1 MRKASMIVVRI
12 ISLCLAFVLGFF
24 SAFGAVA
31 GGIYLA
37 YSKVSIDKINEWG
50 EKFGFYLPTDDYVDQ
65 EAEKPITSLTIQ
77 ELLAEMQGLGK
88 SKLTLDQMINRYG
101 LIVPSDVTD
110 KIPNSIMNDIPFA
123 SLFTKEG
130 IDAAMN
136 TVTVTEILDLIPKD
150 IAATIISDPTRDE
163 LSDNTLADIVKMDMG
178 HIFDGIQL
186 GYITMVNYEKDENG
200 VYQIV
205 MADPSNPTL
214 LELVAPL
221 DLGGIL
227 KAVTKKEGNVL
238 EVVEKS
244 IGDVVITSLLG
255 TSMKDITALSNLL
268 GNATIGDMIVQDPV
282 TGEFTL
288 DVMAAME
295 GKKVGS
301 LLGYEETEIPDESGS
316 TSTVWKDTDGKEVK
330 GINAKIADYALT
342 DLIEGKISTNT
353 LLDGLTV
360 ADILGYE
367 KRDLPI
373 YLNDTA
379 LEGTITVWYQEKGEP
394 VDKIMGAFAGMAFD
408 DISTISSSLHLYD
421 ILGYYEHDDEWYTWE
436 VEGEK
441 VVLTA
446 TSGIMA
452 EIADTPVGDLSS
464 IEVKLK
470 DMKIGDLLG
479 YTPEYEKDGKGNYIT
494 DAKGNKIVDY
504 WKDSNGKVTGV
515 TASLSDLTI
524 NELSDGNTLQNTIN
538 DMRIAD
544 VMGYTEKEDGWYQG
558 ESKVTGVMAALAE
571 SKVSDLST
579 DINNMQIGKMLGYT
593 PVYTTDSEGN
603 QIIDHWVDSN
613 NDQVTG
619 IMASFAGLS
628 VDDMSDNNKVQ
639 AAIQDIKVADVMG
652 LKQDEHG
659 IWRDSDDNQ
668 ASGIMSAIADTKVGD
683 LSDKM
688 NTIMIGE
695 MLGHTP
701 VYKKDGEGNKIIDH
715 WVDSNGNEVTGIVG
729 VLADTTVADL
739 NSRLNN
745 VTVGEV
751 LGFKKETTTDKNGNE
766 VTIWYDGKDDEGNDK
781 PASGVTGALANTKLN
796 ELNSALNSLKIGE
809 VAGYTPVYKKDSNGN
824 YVNSE
829 GTIVTE
835 KDRVIDH
842 WEVSEGVPATGIM
855 AQLADLTVD
864 QLTNNDTL
872 TDKIGNVTLADT
884 LGYKKNESGNWC
896 DKSGEQLTGIMA
908 ALADKPINQMNTAVN
923 ELTLN
928 DVIPGEKTGLLSIVG
943 GSTKITEINGA
954 IDNSIKTTPLQFFI
968 DNELITL
975 EDSTQSAL
983 DVASQTKG
991 DKVQITGISE
1001 DGKYGTIT
1009 DKDDKGND
1017 KSSYDKYNLDS
1028 SYIIKEGSNY
1038 YVPTWRTKPLQEAFG
1053 YVVKLLT
1060 STSTS

>member
-178 HIFDGIQL
+178 HIFNGIQL

-200 VYQIV
+200 VYQVV

-268 GNATIGDMIVQDPV
+268 GDATIGDMIVQDPV

-301 LLGYEETEIPDESGS
+301 LLGYEETEITDESGS

-330 GINAKIADYALT
+330 GINAKISDYALT
-342 DLIEGKISTNT
+342 DLIEGKISTDT

-367 KRDLPI
+367 KRNLPI

-379 LEGTITVWYQEKGEP
+379 LEGTITVWYQENGAQ
-394 VDKIMGAFAGMAFD
+394 VDKIMGAFAGMTFD
-408 DISTISSSLHLYD
+408 DISTSISSSLYLYD

-452 EIADTPVGDLSS
+452 EIADTSVGNLSS
-464 IEVKLK
+464 IEGKLK

-479 YTPEYEKDGKGNYIT
+479 HTPEYKKDGEGNYIT
-494 DAKGNKIVDY
+494 DTDNNKIIDY
-504 WKDSNGKVTGV
+504 WKDSKGERVTGV

-524 NELSDGNTLQNTIN
+524 NDLSDGNTLQNTIN

-558 ESKVTGVMAALAE
+558 ESKVTGVMAALAD

-593 PVYTTDSEGN
+593 PVYKTDTDAEGN
-603 QIIDHWVDSN
+603 EITVIDYWKDSKGE
-613 NDQVTG
+613 DVTG

-652 LKQDEHG
+652 LTKGEDG
-659 IWRDSDDNQ
+659 IWRDSKGDK

-701 VYKKDGEGNKIIDH
+701 VYKKDAEGNYVNSEGNIVDEKDRVIDH
-715 WVDSNGNEVTGIVG
+715 WEDSSGNEVTGIVG

-751 LGFKKETTTDKNGNE
+751 LGFEYNE
-766 VTIWYDGKDDEGNDK
+766 SEGKWYDGDNLAK
-781 PASGVTGALANTKLN
+781 GVTGALAGTKLN

-809 VAGYTPVYKKDSNGN
+809 VAGYTEIITTDENGN
-824 YVNSE
+824 EV
-829 GTIVTE
+829 TIWYDGDE
-835 KDRVIDH
+835 
-842 WEVSEGVPATGIM
+842 PATGIM

-872 TDKIGNVTLADT
+872 TDRIGNVTLADT
-884 LGYKKNESGNWC
+884 LGYKQVSGKWY
-896 DKSGEQLTGIMA
+896 DKSGEPLTGIMA
-908 ALADKPINQMNTAVN
+908 ALADKPINQMNTAVDD
-923 ELTLN
+923 LTLN
-928 DVIPGEKTGLLSIVG
+928 DVIPGEKTGLLSIIG
-943 GSTKITEINGA
+943 GDTKINGINDA
-954 IDNSIKTTPLQFFI
+954 INNSIKTTPLQFFI
-968 DNELITL
+968 DEGLITI
-975 EDSTQSAL
+975 DSNTSNTLDAL
-983 DVASQTKG
+983 CYTNSNHY
-991 DKVQITGISE
+991 KVDGYMIKIS
-1001 DGKYGTIT
+1001 TIT
-1009 DKDDKGND
+1009 D
-1017 KSSYDKYNLDS
+1017 SYKDKYNPQFKFTTTSVAGTTTEIDCS
-1028 SYIIKEGSNY
+1028 GYIPS
-1038 YVPTWRTKPLQEAFG
+1038 WRTKPLQEAFG
-1053 YVVKLLT
+1053 YVVELLT
-1060 STSTS
+1060 SKSTS

>member
-1 MRKASMIVVRI
+1 MRKASMMVVRI

-24 SAFGAVA
+24 SAFGAIA

-65 EAEKPITSLTIQ
+65 GAEKPITSLTIQ
-77 ELLAEMQGLGK
+77 ELLAEMQGLGE

-130 IDAAMN
+130 IDTAMN

-178 HIFDGIQL
+178 HIFNGIQL
-186 GYITMVNYEKDENG
+186 GYITMVNYEKDETG
-200 VYQIV
+200 VYQVV

-227 KAVTKKEGNVL
+227 KAVTKNEGNVL

-244 IGDVVITSLLG
+244 IGDVVITSLIG

-268 GNATIGDMIVQDPV
+268 GNATIGDIIVQDPA

-288 DVMAAME
+288 DVMATME

-301 LLGYEETEIPDESGS
+301 LLGYEETEITDESGS

-379 LEGTITVWYQEKGEP
+379 LEGTITVWYQENGAQ
-394 VDKIMGAFAGMAFD
+394 VDKIMGAFAGMTFNE
-408 DISTISSSLHLYD
+408 ISTSVSSSLYLSD
-421 ILGYYEHDDEWYTWE
+421 ILGYYKHNGEWYTW
-436 VEGEK
+436 VVNGEK

-446 TSGIMA
+446 ASGIMA
-452 EIADTPVGDLSS
+452 EIADTPVGELSS
-464 IEVKLK
+464 IEGKLK

-479 YTPEYEKDGKGNYIT
+479 YTPEYKKDAEGNYIH
-494 DAKGNKIVDY
+494 DAEGNKIVDY

-524 NELSDGNTLQNTIN
+524 NDLSDGNTLQNTIN

-544 VMGYTEKEDGWYQG
+544 VMGYTHNESDGKWYNG
-558 ESKVTGVMAALAE
+558 ETEVTGVMAALAD
-571 SKVSDLST
+571 SKVSELSS

-603 QIIDHWVDSN
+603 QIIDYWVDSN
-613 NDQVTG
+613 NHQVTG
-619 IMASFAGLS
+619 IMASFAGLT

-652 LKQDEHG
+652 LTKDGDG
-659 IWRDSDDNQ
+659 IWRDSEGNQ

-683 LSDKM
+683 LSNKM

-701 VYKKDGEGNKIIDH
+701 VYKTYTDAEGNEITVIDYWKDSEGNK
-715 WVDSNGNEVTGIVG
+715 VTGIVG
-729 VLADTTVADL
+729 VLADTTVGGL
-739 NSRLNN
+739 NDRLNN

-751 LGFKKETTTDKNGNE
+751 LGFEYREGK
-766 VTIWYDGKDDEGNDK
+766 WYDGAD
-781 PASGVTGALANTKLN
+781 PAKGVTGALAGTKLN
-796 ELNSALNSLKIGE
+796 ELNNALNSLKIGE
-809 VAGYTPVYKKDSNGN
+809 VAGYTYNESEKKWYDGN
-824 YVNSE
+824 E
-829 GTIVTE
+829 
-835 KDRVIDH
+835 
-842 WEVSEGVPATGIM
+842 PATGIM

-884 LGYKKNESGNWC
+884 LGYKQVSGKWY
-896 DKSGEQLTGIMA
+896 DKSNNELTGIMA

-923 ELTLN
+923 DLTLN
-928 DVIPGEKTGLLSIVG
+928 DIIPGEKTGLLSIIG
-943 GSTKITEINGA
+943 GNTKITEINGA

-968 DNELITL
+968 DEGLISIDATTSNTL
-975 EDSTQSAL
+975 DAL
-983 DVASQTKG
+983 CYSKSVNYE
-991 DKVQITGISE
+991 V
-1001 DGKYGTIT
+1001 DGYMIKIATIT
-1009 DKDDKGND
+1009 D
-1017 KSSYDKYNLDS
+1017 SYKDKYNPNFKFTTTSVSGTTTEIDCS
-1028 SYIIKEGSNY
+1028 GYIPS
-1038 YVPTWRTKPLQEAFG
+1038 WRTKPLQQAFG
-1053 YVVKLLT
+1053 YVVELLVP
-1060 STSTS
+1060 

>member
-77 ELLAEMQGLGK
+77 ELLSEMQGLGE

-178 HIFDGIQL
+178 HIFNGIQL

-200 VYQIV
+200 VYQVV

-301 LLGYEETEIPDESGS
+301 LLGYEQTEITDESGS

-330 GINAKIADYALT
+330 GINAKISDYALT
-342 DLIEGKISTNT
+342 DFIEGKISTDT

-367 KRDLPI
+367 KRNLPI
-373 YLNDTA
+373 YLNNTA
-379 LEGTITVWYQEKGEP
+379 LEGTITVWYQENGEP
-394 VDKIMGAFAGMAFD
+394 VDKIMGAFAGMTFD
-408 DISTISSSLHLYD
+408 DISTSISSSLYLYD
-421 ILGYYEHDDEWYTWE
+421 ILGYYEHDGEWYTWE
-436 VEGEK
+436 VKGEK

-464 IEVKLK
+464 IESKLK

-479 YTPEYEKDGKGNYIT
+479 YTPEYKKDAEGNYIP
-494 DAKGNKIVDY
+494 DAEGNKIVDY

-524 NELSDGNTLQNTIN
+524 NDLSDGNTLQNTIN

-558 ESKVTGVMAALAE
+558 ESKVTGVMAALAD
-571 SKVSDLST
+571 SKVSELSS

-652 LKQDEHG
+652 LAKGEDG
-659 IWRDSDDNQ
+659 IWRDSKGDE
-668 ASGIMSAIADTKVGD
+668 ATGIMSAIADTKVGD
-683 LSDKM
+683 LSNKM

-701 VYKKDGEGNKIIDH
+701 VYKTVTDAEGNEITVIDYWKDSEGNK
-715 WVDSNGNEVTGIVG
+715 VTGIVG

-751 LGFKKETTTDKNGNE
+751 LEFEYNE
-766 VTIWYDGKDDEGNDK
+766 SEGKWYDGDN
-781 PASGVTGALANTKLN
+781 PAKGVTGALASTKLN

-809 VAGYTPVYKKDSNGN
+809 VAGYTYNESEKKWYDGD
-824 YVNSE
+824 E
-829 GTIVTE
+829 
-835 KDRVIDH
+835 
-842 WEVSEGVPATGIM
+842 PATGIM

-872 TDKIGNVTLADT
+872 TEKIGNVTLADT

-896 DKSGEQLTGIMA
+896 DKSGEPLTGIMA

-923 ELTLN
+923 DLTLN
-928 DVIPGEKTGLLSIVG
+928 DVIPGEKTGLLSIIG
-943 GSTKITEINGA
+943 GNTKITEINGA

-968 DNELITL
+968 DEGLITIDL
-975 EDSTQSAL
+975 STSNTLDAL
-983 DVASQTKG
+983 CYKNSNDYSVDG
-991 DKVQITGISE
+991 YMILIS
-1001 DGKYGTIT
+1001 TIT
-1009 DKDDKGND
+1009 D
-1017 KSSYDKYNLDS
+1017 SYKDKYNPSFKFTTSVSGITTIIDCS
-1028 SYIIKEGSNY
+1028 GYIPS
-1038 YVPTWRTKPLQEAFG
+1038 WRTKPLQEAFG
-1053 YVVKLLT
+1053 YVVELLT
-1060 STSTS
+1060 PKTTP